1 MRHGSRRQVRGLTLV
16 ELMISMLIGMIVIAG
31 TVGIFFANSQT
42 QRRTDDLSR
51 IQESARTAFELMGR
65 SLREAGGNACGVPE
79 SSITGLSGSDWW
91 KDGPGLRGY
100 AADKFPAKGSLTPAS
115 GSDALVVVSALQPA
129 DASQAGSVWLT
140 CSHETG
146 KGKMVA
152 GTNVPATPS
161 GGAVARV
168 NAEGWFV
175 AANADGGKSLYRTAF
190 AADPEEIASDV
201 ASLKLTYRLA
211 GKDAYKAASDIAN
224 DAWQDVV
231 AVHVELRLERAVS
244 PQGGAEKI
252 ERVFAHTVDLRNRNN
267 WSAQP

>member
-1 MRHGSRRQVRGLTLV
+1 MRHGSRRHVRGLTLV
-16 ELMISMLIGMIVIAG
+16 ELMISMLIGMIVVAG
-31 TVGIFFANSQT
+31 TVGIFFANSLT

-51 IQESARTAFELMGR
+51 IQESARAAFELMGR

-79 SSITGLSGSDWW
+79 SSITGLNGSDWW

-100 AADKFPAKGSLTPAS
+100 AAGTFPAKGGLTPAS
-115 GSDALVVVSALQPA
+115 GSDALVVISALQPA

-146 KGKMVA
+146 TGKMVS
-152 GTNVPATPS
+152 GNIPTKPS

-175 AANADGGKSLYRTAF
+175 ATNADGGKSLYRTAF

-211 GKDAYKAASDIAN
+211 GEDAYKPASDIAN

-231 AVHVELRLERAVS
+231 AVHVELKLERAVG
-244 PQGGAEKI
+244 PQSGADKI